1 MENTNPN
8 IARKKILCIED
19 ERFIGELYERALTQG
34 GYDVKVVSNGQE
46 GLNEAKTNAYD
57 VILLD
62 LMVPDV
68 LGVDILSEIQ
78 SQTPAIKAKLS

>member
-8 IARKKILCIED
+8 IAKRKILCIED

-68 LGVDILSEIQ
+68 LGVDIYRKYKVKPL
-78 SQTPAIKAKLS
+78 PLKPKLL